1 MSLNIQTIDLKDL
14 HLSTKLPDTEEII
27 SAVTKNASDI

>member
-1 MSLNIQTIDLKDL
+1 MAFNIKTTELKKL
-14 HLSTKLPDTEEII
+14 YLSAELPDTEEII